1 MKKEKIDVG
10 KLNAN
15 QVEEL
20 GKLKKVIEIKEEDF
34 YKFINEIRFYRLHGF
49 ESTLLPEEITNQL
62 DLVNQWGWYLL
73 EFINVHMHS
82 DEISFIHRETF
93 GDTVLLR
100 FRYRIVK

>member
-20 GKLKKVIEIKEEDF
+20 GKLKKVI
-34 YKFINEIRFYRLHGF
+34 EIRFYRLHGF

-73 EFINVHMHS
+73 EFINVHIYS